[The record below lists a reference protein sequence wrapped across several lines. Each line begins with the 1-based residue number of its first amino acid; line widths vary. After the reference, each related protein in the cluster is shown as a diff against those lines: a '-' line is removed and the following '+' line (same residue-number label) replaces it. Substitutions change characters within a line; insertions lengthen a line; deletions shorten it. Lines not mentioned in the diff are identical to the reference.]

1 MPRVGRIYRIAGP
14 LVVAEGMEG
23 SMIYEVVEVGE
34 EGLIGEIIGLQGD
47 KAFIQVYED
56 TSGLTVGEKVV
67 GTGRLLS
74 AELGPGLI
82 GSIFDGLQRP
92 EKAIAELTNDI
103 FIRRGIR
110 LTALPRDRK
119 WHFVPEKTV
128 SIGDKV
134 GPNDILGWVQ
144 ETPIV
149 VHKIMVPPDVHGV
162 LKWLAPEGDYTIE
175 DTIAIVEHE
184 GKEIEIKMYQ
194 LWPIR
199 KPRPYRRKLEPSE
212 LFVTGIRIID
222 YMFPL
227 AKGGKGA
234 IPGGFGTGKTV
245 TLQQITKW
253 SHADIAIYVGCG
265 ERGNEMADALYTFKR
280 LMDPRRKRPMMERSV
295 FIANTSNM
303 PVAARET
310 SVFLGVTIGEY
321 FRDMGYDVIMV
332 ADSTSRWAEAMRE
345 ISGRLEEMPG
355 EEGFPAYLSSRLAE
369 FYERAGHVETL
380 GRPERRGSLTI
391 VGAVSPPGG
400 DFSEPVTQSTLR
412 YVQCLFALDYG
423 LATRRHFPAINWL
436 ISYSQYIPF
445 VRKWW
450 DQFTNGEWSKFR
462 AIAMSILQREA
473 ELADIVR
480 LVGPEALPEEDKL
493 TLEIARMIREGF
505 LQQDAFD
512 PHDSYSPPDRDHA
525 IMKAIMKFYER
536 AREAVAKGIP
546 VSKIVSLPVRVR
558 IVKLKTQPNDLLV
571 NKLIHEIMQE
581 IDREFDELIKKYL
594 AEAQFLRAS

>member
-23 SMIYEVVEVGE
+23 SMVYEVVEVGE

-82 GSIFDGLQRP
+82 GSIYDGLQRP
-92 EKAIAELTNDI
+92 ERAIAEITKDI
-103 FIRRGIR
+103 FIRRGIK
-110 LTALPRDRK
+110 LNALPRDRK
-119 WHFVPEKTV
+119 WHFVPSKSV

-134 GPNDILGWVQ
+134 GPGDILGTVQ

-149 VHKIMVPPDVHGV
+149 EHRIMVPPDVHGV
-162 LKWLAPEGDYTIE
+162 LRWLAPEGDYTIE
-175 DTIAIVEHE
+175 EPIAVVESE
-184 GKEIEIKMYQ
+184 GRKIEVKMYQ

-199 KPRPYRRKLEPSE
+199 RPRPYRRKLEPSE
-212 LFVTGIRIID
+212 LFITGIRIID

-245 TLQQITKW
+245 TLQQVTKW

-265 ERGNEMADALYTFKR
+265 ERGNEMADALYTFRK
-280 LMDPRRKRPMMERSV
+280 LMDPRRGRPMMERSV

-310 SVFLGVTIGEY
+310 SVFLGATIGEY

-355 EEGFPAYLSSRLAE
+355 EEGFPAYLASRLAE
-369 FYERAGHVETL
+369 FYERAGPVECL

-391 VGAVSPPGG
+391 IGAVSPPGG

-412 YVQCLFALDYG
+412 YVQCLFALDYS

-436 ISYSQYIPF
+436 TSYSQYIPF
-445 VRKWW
+445 VAKWW
-450 DQFTNGEWSKFR
+450 DSFTNGEWSRFR
-462 AIAMSILQREA
+462 SIAMSLLQRES
-473 ELADIVR
+473 ELQDIVR

-493 TLEIARMIREGF
+493 VLEISRMIREGF

-512 PHDSYSPPDRDHA
+512 PYDTYSPPERSHA

-536 AREAVAKGIP
+536 AQDALRRGIP
-546 VSKIVSLPVRVR
+546 VSKIASLPIRVR
-558 IVKLKTQPNDLLV
+558 IVKLKTRPT
-571 NKLIHEIMQE
+571 KEILENLPKILEE
-581 IDREFDELIKKYL
+581 IDREFDELIKSG
-594 AEAQFLRAS
+594 ASG